1 MTDWENICLRCGECC
16 FEKWIDADG
25 SIITTRISCR
35 YLDVVTRQ
43 CKVYTKRL
51 DVGEGCVNLTP
62 ELVRSADWL
71 PASCAYREYILKNPG
86 HNKC

>member
-1 MTDWENICLRCGECC
+1 MTDWEDICLKCGECC

-35 YLDVVTRQ
+35 YLDVVTRH
-43 CKVYTKRL
+43 CKVYSKRF

-62 ELVRSADWL
+62 ELVRAADWL
-71 PASCAYREYILKNPG
+71 PASCAYREHLLKKPG
-86 HNKC
+86 S